1 MTRIAKSSSP
11 RTPNGSRTKWTS
23 NCSRRRP
30 RTIWTSTKCSTWSP
44 KRCWWTNCSNW
55 CKTTS
60 KRAAILCFIR
70 RGTARRRT
78 SAVEL
83 AESRSNQRLFS
94 FVYWVG
100 VCDDDECSMRV
111 SGCCVFYF
119 DRHGRYTVVVAN
131 IYIYLNANKPNKLRD
146 CCVQITIS
154 FHRPNTQLRSRH
166 LWTICLFIYK
176 PLASWMKTT
185 HMHIPSNI
193 LTLKFYIETK
203 PIFIYKYIYISQ
215 FYKTCI
221 KQ

>member
-1 MTRIAKSSSP
+1 MCVLTYNQPSCLQLVTKTMTPIAKSSSP

-23 NCSRRRP
+23 NCSRLRP

-83 AESRSNQRLFS
+83 AESRSNLRLFS

-131 IYIYLNANKPNKLRD
+131 IYIFKCEQTK
-146 CCVQITIS
+146 QITGLLCSDHDFIS
-154 FHRPNTQLRSRH
+154 STEYAVAEQTFVNN
-166 LWTICLFIYK
+166 LFVY
-176 PLASWMKTT
+176 L
-185 HMHIPSNI
+185 
-193 LTLKFYIETK
+193 
-203 PIFIYKYIYISQ
+203 
-215 FYKTCI
+215 
-221 KQ
+221 